1 MDKISQS
8 FISRVKTYLKKQDI
22 PYVKVLDTE
31 NILILRSAGDY
42 HYMLVQFFDMPTG
55 WMKTQRYFKFK
66 VVKPTDYN
74 HIIKSITKYTES
86 SNESRI

>member
-1 MDKISQS
+1 MNKTNQS
-8 FISRVKTYLKKQDI
+8 FIAKVKTYLKKSEL
-22 PYVKVLDTE
+22 PYIRIKDTE
-31 NILILRSAGDY
+31 NILVMRSAGDY

-86 SNESRI
+86 SK